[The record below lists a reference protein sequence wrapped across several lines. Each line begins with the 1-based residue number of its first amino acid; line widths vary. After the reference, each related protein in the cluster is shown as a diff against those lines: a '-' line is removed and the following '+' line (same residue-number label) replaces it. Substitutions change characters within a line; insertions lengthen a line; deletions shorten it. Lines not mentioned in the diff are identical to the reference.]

1 MAMRFLIMLIRHDYL
16 LPTVGVELIVNGL
29 INDAL
34 AIRKV
39 ELRLCTEFPL
49 INRLYLCIVGCCW
62 THHGASTTQAEE

>member
-1 MAMRFLIMLIRHDYL
+1 MAMRFLVMLIRHDYP

-34 AIRKV
+34 IIRKV

-49 INRLYLCIVGCCW
+49 TLAFAILSVVCCR
-62 THHGASTTQAEE
+62 THHGASTAQAQA